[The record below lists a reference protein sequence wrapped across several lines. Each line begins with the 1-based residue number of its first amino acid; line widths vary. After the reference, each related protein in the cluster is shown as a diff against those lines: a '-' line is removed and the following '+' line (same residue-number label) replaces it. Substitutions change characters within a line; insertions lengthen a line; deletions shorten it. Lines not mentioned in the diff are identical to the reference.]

1 MHDMDVEQDDSVFQ
15 VDFNAFQDADRKLV
29 SRFAAISAS
38 VDLRLLHA
46 EVETAASTLASVG
59 VASARYWALDEANGT
74 LTAYQGDDSVAT
86 LNPYQSELLMDF
98 SRDSIQSF
106 GARNADSLQNPHSV
120 FTWLQSHPAYH
131 AVRNVATHGLGARRF
146 DGRSTSQ
153 QLGDS
158 STADVAVHAIKI
170 TSRCTGSPNFG
181 KTVGILLVTEPADQT
196 LPFGSTSGDHNMLK
210 LRRYMV
216 LQLLQKLALAV
227 ESRVSMFDAQRE
239 QAELVRFI
247 EETRSAL
254 GQKDL
259 DLHQKDGIIATREG
273 VLRAKDVHALCS
285 DALAT
290 CATLLSESK
299 LQSSV
304 IASAVAKSG
313 CIRDKSQHNLS
324 NCWLLFKEND
334 YLPAAGSTTSY
345 YSSEH
350 QSVCAVSGFLRDGH
364 SPVSLISSQNK
375 LITRLLHGDYSA
387 QNALRVTATRQ
398 ELHDAGL
405 VIAELEHAN
414 SGSQQRQHQW
424 AQSFT
429 AVAVSMQ
436 VQLVDRLAY
445 NCPGHC
451 RALAAVVIVI
461 PENEETE
468 LFASHAVSLAHL
480 AQRGFASVQAW
491 KEAALRQSLL
501 SISSELYEAV
511 ITVAPVPAS
520 EIYSSPQK
528 GRSAE
533 NEHTP
538 AAPVYQPHY
547 QRALMMTMSKLGS
560 ADLAAKFT
568 VRRSAL
574 LVSDICAAQW
584 KLHNPPA
591 EARKL
596 SFLHAVGGA
605 LQALSCPTADLSV
618 TSWLQDLYSG
628 KIVYYDSAESQRAFA
643 SALPEAYNVELSL
656 RGAVARQSR
665 MVSPPYVQAQ
675 QLLKTLVHAVDPHAA
690 YCALIPIRIPS
701 GLSVLMLFDK
711 LTASPTDGHSTVV
724 AARGDVIPFSAAYM
738 EALLAAKVCKDLT
751 QALVIIQQQS
761 SAYWA
766 ERELSEEV
774 ESLGVREEKLCALVA
789 NVRQRSEV
797 ATCFARWRHA
807 ATRSVDQLALSKHRT
822 VLSAVLAL
830 VTHRF
835 QNRTAESSA
844 SFLAVLEDQ
853 LRVLYPLDSIT
864 IVANANVAPQSNT
877 ATTAVQIYEDAAHI
891 TLQREISYTVSDV
904 GSTSK
909 SVRRS
914 LATVRV
920 SRPVL
925 LNRPFL
931 PGEVKDLGI
940 FCTIAGDV
948 YGALTLGH
956 STDLADGDV
965 RSLVFPMLRQ
975 VVPGL
980 LSTAQAGPPAHALL
994 PLLVRWL
1001 KRTCAADMVL
1011 LRLNPLREGEG
1022 EILLSSEEVDDAQVD
1037 RLQGRLGNL
1046 SDLAAQLA
1054 QGTDDGAGVS
1064 VDASAHSTSDSILLK
1079 LLHPSADGGV
1089 TAIGEVK
1096 VLSSTKRQFTA
1107 EQSVVVQVVSYLL
1120 AYVLRCDA
1128 QTVQT
1133 AAREAQLVA
1142 ERQQLHTALTAAKQ
1156 SAQVEAQ
1163 SADAFKA
1170 RLASILSTV
1179 MLTDKVAAVASLED
1193 LAALVCEGI
1202 PRLVGVSSAV
1212 LVVDAQHVSTGNTS
1226 QKAPAGMYRIV
1237 LPRST
1242 RASDTLDT
1250 SSHTAAAN
1258 STMTLQQ
1265 LQQIPVMFANPAAMQ
1280 CKIDLFS
1287 PADDSLFGSI
1297 LLFRKPLVTSAGTSA
1312 SATKEQ
1318 EAAAATYA
1326 LWEGLEDILRNAL
1339 STAIYQCTARI
1350 TASSERDDLSRA
1362 LHRSNAI
1369 LQDQAHLEP
1378 DVANLLGIKADLEEQ
1393 RTTLQAEVAS
1403 LRTKMEQ
1410 ILADRKSK
1418 LGALE
1423 SEIATLK
1430 TQSASATER
1439 SRRELSA
1446 MEATLASE
1454 REAQRELTASKQKI
1468 LELVS
1473 SYSYDHRCEHDSILL
1488 WLREVAETAQV
1499 TLQLVGQTGGG
1510 ALSGAEGIRGIASAV
1525 GEAVRSGLTVE
1536 YITTVAN
1543 STSAVGSPLADAH
1556 LHSTVA
1562 LRYTRSDGRSADAM
1576 QLLNFSPLPGSR
1588 SPLFGHG
1595 ADTSP
1600 GAAEYIAVLCVPNRS
1615 AAARSNTEHA
1625 CFVFIKAVSGPEGA
1639 FSTEEKD
1646 LLNCAVNLSSRTLVQ
1661 TAAQQTDKEFRRLEA
1676 SLREA
1681 RTAEAYVKRVIALAD
1696 SLRRQE
1702 YATFEDVNSRVRV
1715 AVQELLQRGERD
1727 TCIVESALW
1736 LPPWNSA
1743 ADSSVGVVRSTSA
1756 ASADQDALTRV
1767 LSTGGGVRR
1776 RSCCWLPLVNN
1787 RGEIRAILRTER
1799 RFSDS
1804 AELAMDSPV
1813 SSIDG
1818 DGSTLPTVAHLVITD
1833 LEEEML
1839 TLFATLS
1846 VPLLEK
1852 MDLVGEAYHS
1862 VQQAGQAIAALQ
1874 TVKEAVEDRCA
1885 SEVSHRLQLEDSL
1898 KAAAEMLGMTH
1909 SARASTDQL
1918 LDATRKSILAFT
1930 SSVDCFVIMPVAEH
1944 GANRFAG
1951 ARLGEQQ
1958 YCTFTSDLPR
1968 EIRVVFEPGDLE
1980 AATMQNFGSLRSVS
1994 STHYAGAASGNSSV
2008 AGVKAWQSWAVR
2020 RVQARTSFELDE
2032 AGALQDNNDMGS
2044 VSTVGELFTLAVPFA
2059 MRSGAVAVISIVRR
2073 SAPFTVVDR
2082 ECVTWVSKVLAYC
2095 LEMQGGE
2102 ESVAET
2108 LQQVKGLQ
2116 EELSHLR
2123 QIDARLAAVE
2133 EGEQALE
2140 STLSTAKYAPTLLRE
2155 LDTVTQVAAE
2165 VPAKKVESAAVE
2177 AVAAAA
2183 RAAFGPSA
2191 VADAWSDADSVAG
2204 WHVKMKALP
2213 KATVSCESGTVTYW
2227 ADSGAEV
2234 EESVASELGVFKEG
2248 ETRMRFRR
2256 QQEALHAEEASV
2268 TLPTLF
2274 LQVNAHGYSRTWL
2287 EVVLEPKLQ
2296 EHVKLRIAVL
2306 MQLLQAAEPWRKK
2319 TLELHQRLLEAQQ
2332 TIHAERESAAE
2343 ALDAKHSEVESLKA
2357 TFVSNLGGTKD
2368 KYKSIVVEKSASYRR
2383 AERIFTETLLYA
2395 RTLRGLSLPTKG
2407 KPAVGDSAVQTQV
2420 LDVFYQFGRAIEHS
2434 GGLSVTVGKC
2444 ALSGTGTLGT
2454 FSQPL
2459 VVPARPA
2466 AVPST
2471 RGRDPQLEGLEW
2483 LSAPSQSPP
2492 TAPAAQAGPSQ
2503 QAAIHVEVYGGATHT
2518 NPLQIALAT
2527 GNTVL
2532 FLPDPTGGESPHGA
2546 GSVTATRD
2554 AMLSV
2559 CRKLDPD
2566 TVPSGNPS
2574 HVCLNPTEQFPL
2586 YSVIVPVTLNELGI
2600 TVLVVVKPTA
2610 ERGSNDE
2617 VTSKYVLYS
2626 ALAGIFTLK
2635 QAARDLLRQQATTA
2649 EAVHRTKKL
2658 AVHVL
2663 KQSSLSE
2670 EVSRKTKALVFEK
2683 MRSARLGS
2691 RLAAASAVHTQLT
2704 ASRAQVRHLEQLNAD
2719 WTEMVK
2725 GLTGASGGIQ
2735 TGVMGLWAQACPT
2748 LMDLLSSHVKLVGC
2762 GLLVASDGVRG
2773 GSGEENIVEYTVR
2786 ELNTPLS
2793 THAGR
2798 QRRSL
2803 FSPATVGEIEDYSR
2817 GALESRPASD
2827 LGSMTHN
2834 LVKDIFAG
2842 RTGAQRIFKLSRGRH
2857 AQREDASEW
2866 LVPVRTARSVL
2877 AVLRVT
2883 VDATSNTGGAAAT
2896 TDVASSQTEATEVAQ
2911 SNLINFAEVLA
2922 PLHLAAQV
2930 LDKSKQLTTRFK
2942 QDAQR
2947 ATDEAKA
2954 AALEAA
2960 SAHKRTS
2967 LLANAVKCIG
2977 GLSRSE
2983 LHLPF
2988 TAPEECLQI
2997 FCKRVGMELSQ
3008 QLHCRV
3014 IVRLHANILHG
3025 PASSTDSAA
3034 MSVAPT
3040 AAAGELSESLL
3051 DAQGKPFGSVSIV
3064 LPNTAT
3070 AHAERSGDAGTT
3082 ARKLYTS
3089 PAGKGPAS
3097 TAHLA
3102 YVLQALVTPLSGLLL
3117 RTAREISSKS
3127 KLANAE
3133 DAVRALEEALQREQE
3148 SSMQLQQTQLQQIE
3162 SSDFHRAL
3170 AGIRHECLMY
3180 CNADPEERDK
3190 YPGEGDSYTFK
3201 PCASLIDLL
3210 QSFCVKL
3217 PSLVGNGCA
3226 FRFVLLDSK
3235 HDSRAHQATLVHA
3248 TKENALRAL
3257 DWHNLGA
3264 DTRNTVASLA
3274 EACIAKRSKTVCD
3287 IGVAMDALLAPDV
3300 SSQRGSVAERLSVV
3314 RVLSYPLMDPHSPTV
3329 LGVLQCIVE
3338 PANMRSLVEDLC
3350 EDVTHC
3356 VACTLSVEAHQ
3367 QKLHGKVQK
3376 QALQLL
3382 TMEDAVNQ
3390 SLQLKEMWEQ
3400 RSRAWSGLCQLATKL
3415 TQAVTSER
3423 QFSDIIGS
3431 EAVVSILSDAGVR
3444 VSLRHGPVSE
3454 AHRRVL
3460 ALSSGTVLAHS
3471 IIPVDDAGDLVA
3483 EIVCERPS
3491 MGTEAFILGSEE
3503 LGVATIAGELVGTVE
3518 GLLRDALV
3526 THKLMLHAR
3535 DASRH
3540 TAHAS
3545 HKVDRL
3551 KAELRSAREQL
3562 QIATAEADR
3571 LALELQIQAHK
3582 HQILKSNTATAVNN
3596 PAVRAM
3602 AAQIQKLSEALN
3614 DASSTGSEDLAS
3626 ILSNFAVKAAG
3637 STATSRTGFGESKQP
3652 DASQN
3657 TAPTSTTE
3665 DASAEQVTTLIMQPI
3680 AGLINALRTALVRSS
3695 TPQEP
3700 LSPSKVLL
3708 DKGTVTGVPSN
3719 DTAGGKRNDKVSYK
3733 IAEETRLQIEHT
3745 LQQLAQ
3751 TRRVHKVVCREAAL
3765 LMDPPTNLIN
3775 DRDTRHDAKDQSVA
3789 HPAHVTPLAAAHDC
3803 CLKVLTLLRTLL
3815 RSEGQAVLLKDHNSD
3830 PESYQV
3836 IYTGDALKWTGVTPA
3851 TFGVVASQPAIIN
3864 SNGIHCTSLAQVAM
3878 QTRKTLNLPDASQ
3891 EPQYNAYIDGV
3902 CGMST
3907 PMLIVP
3913 VRGRSNAVV
3922 GVLIAAR
3929 GKSAATFS
3937 ADDIMAAEV
3946 CSALGALSLYWCQGM
3961 GTLHHEMAL
3970 SKNKAIRLE
3979 KQLEKLQ
3986 VKEN

>member
-1 MHDMDVEQDDSVFQ
+1 V
-15 VDFNAFQDADRKLV
+15 
-29 SRFAAISAS
+29 
-38 VDLRLLHA
+38 
-46 EVETAASTLASVG
+46 
-59 VASARYWALDEANGT
+59 
-74 LTAYQGDDSVAT
+74 
-86 LNPYQSELLMDF
+86 
-98 SRDSIQSF
+98 
-106 GARNADSLQNPHSV
+106 
-120 FTWLQSHPAYH
+120 
-131 AVRNVATHGLGARRF
+131 
-146 DGRSTSQ
+146 
-153 QLGDS
+153 
-158 STADVAVHAIKI
+158 
-170 TSRCTGSPNFG
+170 
-181 KTVGILLVTEPADQT
+181 
-196 LPFGSTSGDHNMLK
+196 
-210 LRRYMV
+210 
-216 LQLLQKLALAV
+216 
-227 ESRVSMFDAQRE
+227 
-239 QAELVRFI
+239 
-247 EETRSAL
+247 
-254 GQKDL
+254 
-259 DLHQKDGIIATREG
+259 
-273 VLRAKDVHALCS
+273 
-285 DALAT
+285 
-290 CATLLSESK
+290 
-299 LQSSV
+299 
-304 IASAVAKSG
+304 
-313 CIRDKSQHNLS
+313 
-324 NCWLLFKEND
+324 
-334 YLPAAGSTTSY
+334 
-345 YSSEH
+345 
-350 QSVCAVSGFLRDGH
+350 
-364 SPVSLISSQNK
+364 
-375 LITRLLHGDYSA
+375 
-387 QNALRVTATRQ
+387 
-398 ELHDAGL
+398 
-405 VIAELEHAN
+405 
-414 SGSQQRQHQW
+414 
-424 AQSFT
+424 
-429 AVAVSMQ
+429 
-436 VQLVDRLAY
+436 
-445 NCPGHC
+445 
-451 RALAAVVIVI
+451 
-461 PENEETE
+461 
-468 LFASHAVSLAHL
+468 
-480 AQRGFASVQAW
+480 
-491 KEAALRQSLL
+491 
-501 SISSELYEAV
+501 
-511 ITVAPVPAS
+511 
-520 EIYSSPQK
+520 
-528 GRSAE
+528 
-533 NEHTP
+533 
-538 AAPVYQPHY
+538 
-547 QRALMMTMSKLGS
+547 
-560 ADLAAKFT
+560 
-568 VRRSAL
+568 
-574 LVSDICAAQW
+574 
-584 KLHNPPA
+584 
-591 EARKL
+591 
-596 SFLHAVGGA
+596 
-605 LQALSCPTADLSV
+605 
-618 TSWLQDLYSG
+618 
-628 KIVYYDSAESQRAFA
+628 
-643 SALPEAYNVELSL
+643 
-656 RGAVARQSR
+656 
-665 MVSPPYVQAQ
+665 
-675 QLLKTLVHAVDPHAA
+675 
-690 YCALIPIRIPS
+690 
-701 GLSVLMLFDK
+701 
-711 LTASPTDGHSTVV
+711 
-724 AARGDVIPFSAAYM
+724 
-738 EALLAAKVCKDLT
+738 
-751 QALVIIQQQS
+751 
-761 SAYWA
+761 
-766 ERELSEEV
+766 
-774 ESLGVREEKLCALVA
+774 
-789 NVRQRSEV
+789 
-797 ATCFARWRHA
+797 
-807 ATRSVDQLALSKHRT
+807 
-822 VLSAVLAL
+822 
-830 VTHRF
+830 
-835 QNRTAESSA
+835 
-844 SFLAVLEDQ
+844 
-853 LRVLYPLDSIT
+853 
-864 IVANANVAPQSNT
+864 
-877 ATTAVQIYEDAAHI
+877 
-891 TLQREISYTVSDV
+891 
-904 GSTSK
+904 
-909 SVRRS
+909 
-914 LATVRV
+914 
-920 SRPVL
+920 
-925 LNRPFL
+925 
-931 PGEVKDLGI
+931 
-940 FCTIAGDV
+940 
-948 YGALTLGH
+948 
-956 STDLADGDV
+956 
-965 RSLVFPMLRQ
+965 
-975 VVPGL
+975 
-980 LSTAQAGPPAHALL
+980 
-994 PLLVRWL
+994 
-1001 KRTCAADMVL
+1001 
-1011 LRLNPLREGEG
+1011 
-1022 EILLSSEEVDDAQVD
+1022 
-1037 RLQGRLGNL
+1037 
-1046 SDLAAQLA
+1046 
-1054 QGTDDGAGVS
+1054 
-1064 VDASAHSTSDSILLK
+1064 
-1079 LLHPSADGGV
+1079 
-1089 TAIGEVK
+1089 
-1096 VLSSTKRQFTA
+1096 SSTKRQFTA

-1120 AYVLRCDA
+1120 AYVLRCEA
-1128 QTVQT
+1128 QTAQT
-1133 AAREAQLVA
+1133 AAREAQLLA
-1142 ERQQLHTALTAAKQ
+1142 ERQQLHTALMATKQ
-1156 SAQVEAQ
+1156 AAQVEAQ

-1212 LVVDAQHVSTGNTS
+1212 LVVDAQRVAIGSSN
-1226 QKAPAGMYRIV
+1226 QKAPVGIYRIV

-1265 LQQIPVMFANPAAMQ
+1265 LQQIPAMLANPAAMQ
-1280 CKIDLFS
+1280 CKIDLLS

-1312 SATKEQ
+1312 SAAKEQ

-1393 RTTLQAEVAS
+1393 RTTLQAEVVS

-1423 SEIATLK
+1423 GEIATLK

-1454 REAQRELTASKQKI
+1454 REAQRVLGASKQKI

-1473 SYSYDHRCEHDSILL
+1473 SFSYDHRCEHDSILL

-1499 TLQLVGQTGGG
+1499 TLQLVGQTEGG

-1536 YITTVAN
+1536 YTTTVAN

-1588 SPLFGHG
+1588 SPLLGRG
-1595 ADTSP
+1595 AVSSP
-1600 GAAEYIAVLCVPNRS
+1600 EPPEHIAVLCVPNRS
-1615 AAARSNTEHA
+1615 AAARSNTEYA

-1681 RTAEAYVKRVIALAD
+1681 RTAEAYLKRAIALAD

-1702 YATFEDVNSRVRV
+1702 YATFEDVNARVRV

-1756 ASADQDALTRV
+1756 ASADQDALSRV
-1767 LSTGGGVRR
+1767 LSTGAGVRR

-1846 VPLLEK
+1846 VPLLER

-1874 TVKEAVEDRCA
+1874 TVKEAVEDRHA

-1930 SSVDCFVIMPVAEH
+1930 SSVDCFVIMPVAQH
-1944 GANRFAG
+1944 GVNRFEG

-1968 EIRVVFEPGDLE
+1968 EIRVEFEPGDLE
-1980 AATMQNFGSLRSVS
+1980 AATMQNFGSLRSAS
-1994 STHYAGAASGNSSV
+1994 GAHYAVGASGNSSV

-2032 AGALQDNNDMGS
+2032 AGALQDNNDLGS
-2044 VSTVGELFTLAVPFA
+2044 VSTCGELFTLAVPFA
-2059 MRSGAVAVISIVRR
+2059 LRSGGVAVISIVRR

-2095 LEMQGGE
+2095 LEMKGGE

-2116 EELSHLR
+2116 EELSSLR

-2140 STLSTAKYAPTLLRE
+2140 STLSTVKYTPTLLRE
-2155 LDTVTQVAAE
+2155 LDTVTQVGAE
-2165 VPAKKVESAAVE
+2165 VPAQKAESAAVE

-2191 VADAWSDADSVAG
+2191 VADAWSDAASVAG
-2204 WHVKMKALP
+2204 WHAKMKALP
-2213 KATVSCESGTVTYW
+2213 KATFSCESGTVTYW
-2227 ADSGAEV
+2227 ADLGAEV

-2274 LQVNAHGYSRTWL
+2274 FQVNAQGYPKTWL

-2306 MQLLQAAEPWRKK
+2306 MQLLQAAEPWRNKM
-2319 TLELHQRLLEAQQ
+2319 LELHQRLFDSHQ
-2332 TIHAERESAAE
+2332 TLLTEREAAAE

-2395 RTLRGLSLPTKG
+2395 RTLRGLSLPAKG
-2407 KPAVGDSAVQTQV
+2407 KLAAGDSAVQTQV
-2420 LDVFYQFGRAIEHS
+2420 LDVFYQFGKAVEHS

-2444 ALSGTGTLGT
+2444 SLSKTGTMGSL
-2454 FSQPL
+2454 SQPI
-2459 VVPARPA
+2459 VAPARPA

-2492 TAPAAQAGPSQ
+2492 AAPAAQAGPSQ

-2532 FLPDPTGGESPHGA
+2532 FLPDPTGGESPHST
-2546 GSVTATRD
+2546 GSVTAIRD
-2554 AMLSV
+2554 ALLSV

-2566 TVPSGNPS
+2566 AVQGGNAS
-2574 HVCLNPTEQFPL
+2574 YVCLNPTEQFPL
-2586 YSVIVPVTLNELGI
+2586 YSVIAPVTLNELGV

-2610 ERGSNDE
+2610 ERGSNE
-2617 VTSKYVLYS
+2617 EATSKYVLYS

-2635 QAARDLLRQQATTA
+2635 QAARDLLRQKATTA

-2658 AVHVL
+2658 ATQVL

-2670 EVSRKTKALVFEK
+2670 EVSRKTMALVFEK

-2691 RLAAASAVHTQLT
+2691 KLAAASAEHTQLT

-2798 QRRSL
+2798 HRRSL

-2827 LGSMTHN
+2827 LGSTTHN
-2834 LVKDIFAG
+2834 LVKDVFAG

-2857 AQREDASEW
+2857 AHREDDANEW

-2883 VDATSNTGGAAAT
+2883 VDTANNGRDPAGITDTG
-2896 TDVASSQTEATEVAQ
+2896 SSHPEATEVAQ

-2947 ATDEAKA
+2947 ATDEAKGA
-2954 AALEAA
+2954 TLEAA

-3008 QLHCRV
+3008 QLHCRL

-3040 AAAGELSESLL
+3040 GVAGELSESLL
-3051 DAQGKPFGSVSIV
+3051 DAQGKPCGSVSIV

-3102 YVLQALVTPLSGLLL
+3102 YVLQALTTPLSGLLL

-3148 SSMQLQQTQLQQIE
+3148 SSMQLQQTQQQQIE

-3170 AGIRHECLMY
+3170 AGIRHECLTY
-3180 CNADPEERDK
+3180 CNAEPEERDK

-3210 QSFCVKL
+3210 QGFCVKL
-3217 PSLVGNGCA
+3217 PSIIGNGCA

-3264 DTRNTVASLA
+3264 DTRNTVASLS

-3287 IGVAMDALLAPDV
+3287 IGVSMDALLGQDV
-3300 SSQRGSVAERLSVV
+3300 SSPRGTVAERLSVV

-3329 LGVLQCIVE
+3329 LGVLQCLTE
-3338 PANMRSLVEDLC
+3338 PANVRSLVEDLC

-3367 QKLHGKVQK
+3367 QKQHGKVQK

-3423 QFSDIIGS
+3423 QFIDIIGS

-3460 ALSSGTVLAHS
+3460 ALGSGTILAHS
-3471 IIPVDDAGDLVA
+3471 VIPVDDAGDLVA

-3503 LGVATIAGELVGTVE
+3503 LGVTTIAGELVGTVE

-3526 THKLMLHAR
+3526 THKLMLHTK

-3540 TAHAS
+3540 SAHAS

-3562 QIATAEADR
+3562 QVATAEADR
-3571 LALELQIQAHK
+3571 LALELQIQAHE
-3582 HQILKSNTATAVNN
+3582 HQALKSNTTTAVDN
-3596 PAVRAM
+3596 PAVRALT
-3602 AAQIQKLSEALN
+3602 ARIQKLSEALN

-3626 ILSNFAVKAAG
+3626 ILSNFAANEAAG
-3637 STATSRTGFGESKQP
+3637 TAQPRTGFGESKQP
-3652 DASQN
+3652 DASLN
-3657 TAPTSTTE
+3657 AVPASTAE
-3665 DASAEQVTTLIMQPI
+3665 DANAEQLTTLVMQPI
-3680 AGLINALRTALVRSS
+3680 AGLINALRTALLRSS

-3775 DRDTRHDAKDQSVA
+3775 DRDTRHEAKDQSVA

-3803 CLKVLTLLRTLL
+3803 CIKVLTLMRTLL

-3891 EPQYNAYIDGV
+3891 EPQYNAYIDGI

-3929 GKSAATFS
+3929 GKNAATFS

-3961 GTLHHEMAL
+3961 GTLHHEMAV

-3986 VKEN
+3986 YKEN

>member
-1 MHDMDVEQDDSVFQ
+1 MDVEQDDSVFQ
-15 VDFNAFQDADRKLV
+15 VDFNALQDADRKLV

-74 LTAYQGDDSVAT
+74 LTTYQSDDSVAA

-98 SRDSIQSF
+98 SRDSVQTF
-106 GARNADSLQNPHSV
+106 GARNADTLQNPHSV
-120 FTWLQSHPAYH
+120 FTWLPSHPAYH

-146 DGRSTSQ
+146 EVRFSGH
-153 QLGDS
+153 QLDDS
-158 STADVAVHAIKI
+158 STAGVTVHALKI

-181 KTVGILLVTEPADQT
+181 KTVGILLVTEQADQT
-196 LPFGSTSGDHNMLK
+196 LPFGSASGDHNMLK

-227 ESRVSMFDAQRE
+227 ESRVSMFDAQHD
-239 QAELVRFI
+239 QAELVRYI

-259 DLHQKDGIIATREG
+259 DLHQKDGIIATRES
-273 VLRAKDVHALCS
+273 VLRAKDIHALCS

-290 CATLLSESK
+290 CATLLSETK

-313 CIRDKSQHNLS
+313 CIRDKFQHNLS

-334 YLPAAGSTTSY
+334 YLPAAGFTTSY

-414 SGSQQRQHQW
+414 MGSQQSQHQW

-491 KEAALRQSLL
+491 QEAALRQSLL

-511 ITVAPVPAS
+511 TAVAPVPAS

-528 GRSAE
+528 SRSADDA
-533 NEHTP
+533 HTP

-547 QRALMMTMSKLGS
+547 QRALTMIMSKLGS

-584 KLHNPPA
+584 KLHTPPA

-605 LQALSCPTADLSV
+605 LQTLSCPTIDLSV

-643 SALPEAYNVELSL
+643 SALPEAYNVEHSL
-656 RGAVARQSR
+656 RGAVAKQSR

-675 QLLKTLVHAVDPHAA
+675 QLLKTLVHAMDPHAA
-690 YCALIPIRIPS
+690 YCALIPIRISS

-711 LTASPTDGHSTVV
+711 LTASLTDGHSTVV

-766 ERELSEEV
+766 ERDLSEEI
-774 ESLGVREEKLCALVA
+774 ESLGAREEKLCALVA

-797 ATCFARWRHA
+797 AICFARWRHA

-835 QNRTAESSA
+835 HSCPADCSA
-844 SFLAVLEDQ
+844 SFMTVLEDQ

-864 IVANANVAPQSNT
+864 IIANPGLALQSSVS
-877 ATTAVQIYEDAAHI
+877 TAVQIHEDAAHMS
-891 TLQREISYTVSDV
+891 LQREISYTVSDV

-914 LATVRV
+914 LVTVRV

-931 PGEVKDLGI
+931 PGEVEDLGI

-1054 QGTDDGAGVS
+1054 QGTDGGAVVS

-1079 LLHPSADGGV
+1079 LLHPSADGSV

-1096 VLSSTKRQFTA
+1096 ILSSTKRQFTA

-1128 QTVQT
+1128 QIVQT
-1133 AAREAQLVA
+1133 AAREAQLLA
-1142 ERQQLHTALTAAKQ
+1142 ERQQLHTALTAANQ
-1156 SAQVEAQ
+1156 AAQVEAQ

-1212 LVVDAQHVSTGNTS
+1212 LVVDAQHVSTGTS
-1226 QKAPAGMYRIV
+1226 YQKTPVEIYRIV

-1242 RASDTLDT
+1242 RASDALDT
-1250 SSHTAAAN
+1250 SSHAAAAN

-1265 LQQIPVMFANPAAMQ
+1265 LQQIPAMFANPAAMQ
-1280 CKIDLFS
+1280 CKIDLLS

-1297 LLFRKPLVTSAGTSA
+1297 LLFRKPLATSAGASA
-1312 SATKEQ
+1312 SAAKEQ

-1326 LWEGLEDILRNAL
+1326 LWEGLKDILRNAL

-1350 TASSERDDLSRA
+1350 TALGERDDLSRA
-1362 LHRSNAI
+1362 LQRSHAI

-1393 RTTLQAEVAS
+1393 RSTLQAEVAS

-1423 SEIATLK
+1423 GEIATLK
-1430 TQSASATER
+1430 TQSASVAER
-1439 SRRELSA
+1439 SRRELSG

-1454 REAQRELTASKQKI
+1454 REAQRVLSASKQKI

-1499 TLQLVGQTGGG
+1499 TLQLVGQAEGG

-1536 YITTVAN
+1536 YTTTVVG
-1543 STSAVGSPLADAH
+1543 SASAAGSPLADAH
-1556 LHSTVA
+1556 LHSTMA

-1588 SPLFGHG
+1588 SPLLGRR
-1595 ADTSP
+1595 ADSSP
-1600 GAAEYIAVLCVPNRS
+1600 EPPEHIAVLCVPNRS

-1681 RTAEAYVKRVIALAD
+1681 RTAEAYLKRVIALVD
-1696 SLRRQE
+1696 SIRCQE

-1727 TCIVESALW
+1727 TCIVESTLW

-1743 ADSSVGVVRSTSA
+1743 ADTSAGVVRSTSA

-1767 LSTGGGVRR
+1767 LSSGAGVRR

-1799 RFSDS
+1799 RFSDT

-1846 VPLLEK
+1846 VPLLER

-1944 GANRFAG
+1944 GANRFEG

-1968 EIRVVFEPGDLE
+1968 EICVEFEPGDLE
-1980 AATMQNFGSLRSVS
+1980 AATMQNFGSLRSAS
-1994 STHYAGAASGNSSV
+1994 GTHYAGGASGNSSV

-2032 AGALQDNNDMGS
+2032 AGALQDNNDLGS
-2044 VSTVGELFTLAVPFA
+2044 VSTSGELFTLAVPFA

-2082 ECVTWVSKVLAYC
+2082 ESVTWVSKVLAYC
-2095 LEMQGGE
+2095 LEMKGGE
-2102 ESVAET
+2102 KSVAET

-2140 STLSTAKYAPTLLRE
+2140 STLSTVKYTPTLLRE

-2204 WHVKMKALP
+2204 WHAKMKALP
-2213 KATVSCESGTVTYW
+2213 KATFSCESGTVTYW
-2227 ADSGAEV
+2227 ADSSAEV

-2296 EHVKLRIAVL
+2296 EHVKLRIALL

-2368 KYKSIVVEKSASYRR
+2368 KYKSIVVEKSVSYRR
-2383 AERIFTETLLYA
+2383 AERIFTETLLHA

-2420 LDVFYQFGRAIEHS
+2420 LDVFYQCGRAIEHS

-2444 ALSGTGTLGT
+2444 ALSKTGTLGT

-2466 AVPST
+2466 AVPSA
-2471 RGRDPQLEGLEW
+2471 RGRDPQLEGVEW
-2483 LSAPSQSPP
+2483 LSASSQSPP
-2492 TAPAAQAGPSQ
+2492 TAPAAQSGPSQ

-2532 FLPDPTGGESPHGA
+2532 FLPDPIGGDSPHGA

-2566 TVPSGNPS
+2566 TVQSGNPS

-2610 ERGSNDE
+2610 ERGSNEE

-2635 QAARDLLRQQATTA
+2635 QAARDLLRQQATTT

-2658 AVHVL
+2658 AVQVL

-2691 RLAAASAVHTQLT
+2691 KLAAASAVHTQLT

-2803 FSPATVGEIEDYSR
+2803 FSPATMGEIEDYSR

-2834 LVKDIFAG
+2834 LVKGIFAG

-2883 VDATSNTGGAAAT
+2883 VDATSNTGGAAGT
-2896 TDVASSQTEATEVAQ
+2896 TDVASGQTEATEVAQ

-2942 QDAQR
+2942 QDSQR

-3014 IVRLHANILHG
+3014 IVRLHANILNS
-3025 PASSTDSAA
+3025 PTSSTDSAVVP
-3034 MSVAPT
+3034 VAPA

-3051 DAQGKPFGSVSIV
+3051 DAQGKAFGSVSLV
-3064 LPNTAT
+3064 LPHTAT
-3070 AHAERSGDAGTT
+3070 APAEHSGDAGTT

-3127 KLANAE
+3127 KLANVE
-3133 DAVRALEEALQREQE
+3133 DAVRALEEALRREQQ
-3148 SSMQLQQTQLQQIE
+3148 SSMQLQQTQQQQIE

-3170 AGIRHECLMY
+3170 AGIRHECLTY
-3180 CNADPEERDK
+3180 CNAEPEERDK

-3210 QSFCVKL
+3210 QGFCAEL
-3217 PSLVGNGCA
+3217 PSLAGNGCA

-3329 LGVLQCIVE
+3329 LGVLQCLVE
-3338 PANMRSLVEDLC
+3338 PATMRSLVEDLC

-3400 RSRAWSGLCQLATKL
+3400 RSRAWNGLCQLATKL

-3423 QFSDIIGS
+3423 QFIDIIGS

-3460 ALSSGTVLAHS
+3460 ALGSGTILAHS
-3471 IIPVDDAGDLVA
+3471 VIPVDNAGDLVA

-3491 MGTEAFILGSEE
+3491 LGTEAFILGSEE

-3526 THKLMLHAR
+3526 THKLMLHTR

-3540 TAHAS
+3540 SAHAS

-3562 QIATAEADR
+3562 QAATAEADR
-3571 LALELQIQAHK
+3571 IAVELQIQAHE
-3582 HQILKSNTATAVNN
+3582 HQALKSNTTTAVDK
-3596 PAVRAM
+3596 PAVRALT
-3602 AAQIQKLSEALN
+3602 ARIRKLSEALN
-3614 DASSTGSEDLAS
+3614 DASSTGSEGLAS
-3626 ILSNFAVKAAG
+3626 ILSNFAAKDAAG
-3637 STATSRTGFGESKQP
+3637 TAQSRTGFGESKQP
-3652 DASQN
+3652 DASLN
-3657 TAPTSTTE
+3657 AVPASTAE
-3665 DASAEQVTTLIMQPI
+3665 DASAEQVTKLIMQPI
-3680 AGLINALRTALVRSS
+3680 AGLIDALRTALVRST

-3708 DKGTVTGVPSN
+3708 DKGTVTGVSSD

-3745 LQQLAQ
+3745 LQQLAH

-3878 QTRKTLNLPDASQ
+3878 QIRKTLNLPDASQ

-3937 ADDIMAAEV
+3937 ADDIIAAEV

-3961 GTLHHEMAL
+3961 GTLHHEMAV

-3986 VKEN
+3986 NKEN